1 MKIFL
6 EKLRY
11 KCVYLKRE
19 AQRLW
24 GMRNYLSCTLWG
36 IDIGKRSFFRGKA
49 YFKKHPG
56 SKIIIGDNFTC
67 FNIINE
73 SGLVKRP
80 CTIQTNTESAVL
92 EIGNNVGISGGVIA
106 CFKHIK
112 IGNNVKVGGNVSIF
126 DGDFHLDDPRSGT
139 PKDIII
145 GDNVWIGYES
155 IILKGVS
162 IGNNSVIGAGSVVT
176 KDIPDNTIAAGNP
189 CKIIKTI

>member
-56 SKIIIGDNFTC
+56 SKIIIGDICVLISTIMSSIA
-67 FNIINE
+67 NIY
-73 SGLVKRP
+73 SKKLVQ
-80 CTIQTNTESAVL
+80 TIDSYVVTGFQLS
-92 EIGNNVGISGGVIA
+92 IGGAMLLISGYIL
-106 CFKHIK
+106 
-112 IGNNVKVGGNVSIF
+112 GGELTVS
-126 DGDFHLDDPRSGT
+126 ST
-139 PKDIII
+139 S
-145 GDNVWIGYES
+145 S
-155 IILKGVS
+155 IILLIYSS
-162 IGNNSVIGAGSVVT
+162 IF
-176 KDIPDNTIAAGNP
+176 
-189 CKIIKTI
+189 